1 MAQRKRKN
9 TSQGSSITKKSRS
22 NKYKFNRGYD
32 RTAGFYGRYNRSSL
46 RSSSVSE
53 LKYFDTSIS
62 TLVPTTGVIIPTA
75 GTLVPIP
82 VGTGPS
88 ERIGRQVRVKSIN
101 AYLTVSKNSSNN
113 STETVRLLYVLDT
126 QCNGATPTVA
136 EILAS
141 PAHNSF
147 RNMANTKRFVILRDH
162 EINITS
168 QTWDGTNF
176 ASVSRQVNFFR
187 KVNIP
192 VEYDQTLNTGA
203 ITTIRS
209 NNLIILAICQAG
221 NGHVAGTVRIR
232 YDD

>member
-53 LKYFDTSIS
+53 LKFFDTTIGN
-62 TLVPTTGVIIPTA
+62 VAPTAGVILPTA

-101 AYLTVSKNSSNN
+101 AYLTVTKSSSAT

-126 QCNGATPTVA
+126 QCNGAKPTVA
-136 EILAS
+136 EILAAPS
-141 PAHNSF
+141 YNSF

-162 EINITS
+162 ELNITS
-168 QTWDGTNF
+168 QTWDGSTF

-209 NNLIILAICQAG
+209 NNLIILAISQGG
-221 NGHVAGTVRIR
+221 NGYVAGTVRVR

>member
-1 MAQRKRKN
+1 MAQRKRKS

-53 LKYFDTSIS
+53 LKFIDTTIGN
-62 TLVPTTGVIIPTA
+62 VAPAAGVILPTA

-101 AYLTVSKNSSNN
+101 AYLTVTKSSSAT

-126 QCNGATPTVA
+126 QCNGAKPTVA

-141 PAHNSF
+141 PSYNSF

-162 EINITS
+162 ELNITS
-168 QTWDGTNF
+168 QTWDGNAF

-209 NNLIILAICQAG
+209 NNLIILAISQGG
-221 NGHVAGTVRIR
+221 NGYIAGTVRVR